1 MVKRQ
6 RTLLR
11 DLARA
16 LRSYLNGRPVP
27 DKARDALRRYGEQ
40 FPEPGSAVNALPAP
54 PDPAEEAAAHRK
66 AQPVNQVNQVNKV
79 TTVTAA
85 VPRHHVCPCGTSH

>member
-16 LRSYLNGRPVP
+16 LRSYLSGRPVP
-27 DKARDALRRYGEQ
+27 DQARDALRRYNEQ
-40 FPEPGSAVNALPAP
+40 FPEPAAAVNA
-54 PDPAEEAAAHRK
+54 HSK
-66 AQPVNQVNQVNKV
+66 AQPVNQV

>member
-16 LRSYLNGRPVP
+16 LRSYLSGRPVP
-27 DKARDALRRYGEQ
+27 DQARDALRRYNEQ
-40 FPEPGSAVNALPAP
+40 FPEPGSAERP
-54 PDPAEEAAAHRK
+54 
-66 AQPVNQVNQVNKV
+66 
-79 TTVTAA
+79 T
-85 VPRHHVCPCGTSH
+85 HHVCPCGTSH